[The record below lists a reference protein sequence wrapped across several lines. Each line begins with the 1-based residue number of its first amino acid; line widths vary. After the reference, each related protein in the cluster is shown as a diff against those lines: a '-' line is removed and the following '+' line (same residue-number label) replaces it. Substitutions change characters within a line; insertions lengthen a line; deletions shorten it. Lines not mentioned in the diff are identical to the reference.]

1 MRRVY
6 TTVESRR
13 YGTLLVS
20 FCYDDGNS
28 SSVTN
33 VRIPESCI
41 IAQSL
46 VLKRGFDALP
56 LGLEKVPQLEVSL
69 ANNEIVRNEVLE
81 PLWNEKRVY
90 VIVDYMQSGGVPI
103 RNRART
109 PDAKAI
115 VLFVGVVNARVEV
128 DIVKDAEIKLV
139 ADHAV
144 HWWLDQ
150 LTAADLYAEL
160 QSSYYSSHRL
170 LDVSGYEAHPETG
183 IVFGTIGS
191 NDIRGLRWLDYFNAT
206 EINYYFFAFV
216 RVAVARI
223 NDDIGVLGLNFNPT
237 MATASVNYYRM
248 VSGTL
253 TPVVTAYVYTD
264 YQSSDSE
271 KRYWGALW
279 HVRSAR
285 SLRDALKEI
294 LESLA
299 IAGVVQLRESATFPV
314 FRYLLLST
322 PQPLRTTSQLHPKTW
337 VVQSHKLFHSIISSI
352 NVTCDAWHGDNNR
365 DREVTR
371 TKRWLDY
378 GVRLGVH
385 NIPLLPSKSYVRLDG
400 SYWVARP
407 ENYNRLAMRRLAF
420 SDGVRVWTVL
430 PMLDELG
437 RTILDSPTIDGITYS
452 YTLPTDVGPYGLHHS
467 MYETLPAHLFAV
479 FGRSSQARLEYVD
492 TSGAL
497 YNLGDKYGLDYV
509 IGQSINLATCV
520 STIECI
526 RYAA

>member
-20 FCYDDGNS
+20 ICYDDGNS

-41 IAQSL
+41 VAQSL

-81 PLWNEKRVY
+81 PLWDEKRVY

-109 PDAKAI
+109 PDAKAR
-115 VLFVGVVNARVEV
+115 VLFVGVMNARIEV

-144 HWWLDQ
+144 HWWLDN
-150 LTAADLYAEL
+150 LTAADLYNEL
-160 QSSYYSSHRL
+160 QLSEYSSARL
-170 LDVSGYEAHPETG
+170 LNMSGYEAHPETG
-183 IVFGTIGS
+183 IVFGTMGS
-191 NDIRGLRWLDYFNAT
+191 NSIRGLRWFDYFNAT
-206 EINYYFFAFV
+206 KIEYYFLAFV
-216 RVAVARI
+216 KIAVSRI
-223 NDDIGVLGLNFNPT
+223 NDDIGALGLNFNAAPDT
-237 MATASVNYYRM
+237 VSVNYYRM
-248 VSGTL
+248 VSGSL
-253 TPVVTAYVYTD
+253 TPVATAYVYTD

-279 HVRSAR
+279 HVRAAR
-285 SLRDALKEI
+285 SLRDALKEV

-299 IAGVVQLRESATFPV
+299 VACAIRMTESATFPV
-314 FRYLLLST
+314 YRYVSLVT
-322 PQPLRTTSQLHPKTW
+322 PAPLKTISQPRPKTW
-337 VVQSHKLFHSIISSI
+337 VVQSHKLFHSVIST
-352 NVTCDAWHGDNNR
+352 VTIACDAWHGDNNR

-385 NIPLLPSKSYVRLDG
+385 NIPMLPSKSYVRLDG

-407 ENYNRLAMRRLAF
+407 DNYNRLALRRLAF
-420 SDGVRVWTVL
+420 SDTVRVWTVL

-437 RTILDSPTIDGITYS
+437 RTILDGPTIDGITYS
-452 YTLPTDVGPYGLHHS
+452 YTLPSDVGPYGLHHS

-492 TSGAL
+492 TSGAV

-509 IGQSINLATCV
+509 IGQSLNLATCV